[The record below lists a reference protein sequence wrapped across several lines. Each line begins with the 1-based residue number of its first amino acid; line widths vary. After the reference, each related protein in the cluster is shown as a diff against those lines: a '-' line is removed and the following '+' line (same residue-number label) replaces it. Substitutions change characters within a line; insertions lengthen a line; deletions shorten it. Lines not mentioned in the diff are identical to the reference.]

1 MPQRHRPELADAV
14 SADPLGSHRRTPRTF
29 SRGRTCALPGCL
41 TVLSIYNSSKHC
53 AAHGPK
59 HLRAT
64 AARSPE
70 SPVAAPPHLMA
81 PEGIGE
87 EKRRVR
93 ERVLVEPGGE
103 VTRQAS

>member
-14 SADPLGSHRRTPRTF
+14 SADPLGSYRRTPRTF

-53 AAHGPK
+53 AAHSPK
-59 HLRAT
+59 HLQAA
-64 AARSPE
+64 AARSPQ
-70 SPVAAPPHLMA
+70 SPVTAPTHLMGDDGA
-81 PEGIGE
+81 GE
-87 EKRRVR
+87 KTNRPRG
-93 ERVLVEPGGE
+93 RVLVEPGGE